1 MAGIDNLKPFKPGYD
16 ERRGSKPKGAIHLS
30 TRIQRLLNDER
41 FLPENVEMYVETPMD
56 AIIATAMTRAREGDS
71 KWATWLTN
79 SGYRQKLEVE
89 HSGEVQTRTLTQEEL
104 DARIQEYLR
113 RHTTN

>member
-41 FLPENVEMYVETPMD
+41 FLPENVDAYIETPMD
-56 AIIATAMTRAREGDS
+56 AIIATAMTKAREGDS

-79 SGYRQKLEVE
+79 SGYGQKLEVE
-89 HSGEVQTRTLTQEEL
+89 HSGEVTTRELTNAEL
-104 DARIQEYLR
+104 REIISESLNNSD
-113 RHTTN
+113 